1 MKNLQ
6 QKLEIYNLHY
16 IYPILKQ
23 SGISSWESLTK
34 LSFIEIQ
41 NLSLL
46 SSDEKDK
53 LFQLI
58 LENEKII
65 VCVRKRPLTD
75 KNNDAIKVNNN
86 CIIVNEPKIKVDLQ
100 SYTEKHTFWFD
111 RVFEKDANNDFIYE
125 NGINTIIK
133 HVINKGCGS
142 IIAYGQT
149 GTGKTYTM
157 MEETSGIIYK
167 SIYEIMKVKTNG
179 NILFCE
185 IYLGNIYDLIKNRE
199 KILLREVS
207 GVVHLTNS
215 TSVEFNSY
223 DEAVRIIKKGLNL
236 RRVGVTG
243 ANKKSSRS
251 HAILIV
257 NFDKKVINA
266 ITSSNSLI
274 FVDLA
279 GSERGI
285 DRKIVSAETKVEGAE
300 INKSLLAL
308 KECIRGIEQDK
319 KHLPFRQ
326 SKLTQILKNSF
337 IGESKTCI
345 LATISPSYEN
355 IEHTLNTLR
364 YASRI
369 KEFKKQDLSFDSLSK
384 LTNERV
390 DNDFS
395 NSSCVSNNSLFLSPN
410 FNISSILDDKTEFV
424 LKKNIF
430 KILDDIKKLCETKN
444 REELENLLTKVENF
458 FCDVDK

>member
-1 MKNLQ
+1 MDILE
-6 QKLEIYNLHY
+6 QKLKENNIFY

-23 SGISSWESLTK
+23 SGILSWNYLIKLNLNDIENLT
-34 LSFIEIQ
+34 
-41 NLSLL
+41 LL
-46 SSDEKDK
+46 STLEKNK
-53 LFQLI
+53 LLQMI

-65 VCVRKRPLTD
+65 VCVRKRPIKD
-75 KNNDAIKVNNN
+75 NNDDAIDVKNNS
-86 CIIVNEPKIKVDLQ
+86 IIVNEPKLKVDLQ
-100 SYTEKHTFWFD
+100 SYTEKHQFWFD
-111 RVFEKDANNDFIYE
+111 RVFEKDASNDFIYE
-125 NGINTIIK
+125 NCINVITK
-133 HVINKGCGS
+133 HVINRGCGS

-167 SIYEIMKVKTNG
+167 SLYEIMKVKTNG

-199 KILLREVS
+199 KIVLREVS
-207 GVVHLTNS
+207 GIVHLTNS

-236 RRVGVTG
+236 RRTGVTG

-257 NFDKKVINA
+257 NFDKSIINA

-285 DRKIVSAETKVEGAE
+285 DRKIVSNETKAEGAE

-345 LATISPSYEN
+345 LATISPSYDN

-369 KEFKKQDLSFDSLSK
+369 KDFKKQDSPFNSPLK
-384 LTNERV
+384 INE
-390 DNDFS
+390 DCENDHSHSSYIS
-395 NSSCVSNNSLFLSPN
+395 NGSLFLSPK
-410 FNISSILDDKTEFV
+410 FNISSVLDDKTEV
-424 LKKNIF
+424 LLKNNIY
-430 KILDDIKKLCETKN
+430 KILDDIKLLCENKN
-444 REELENLLTKVENF
+444 HDELEIILSKVEDLF
-458 FCDVDK
+458 YYVDR